1 MTQWLLIQI
10 LALFQNHPYA
20 VLGFLVFLLASHW
33 TVFAKAGQPGW
44 AVLIP
49 IYGQIV
55 HARVAGKPWWM
66 GLLLF
71 FPIINVLAM
80 FALSMSI
87 ARRFGRGPLFGL
99 GLTFASPIFVPI
111 LAFSSSRYRLHG

>member
-1 MTQWLLIQI
+1 MTHWLLIRIIQ
-10 LALFQNHPYA
+10 LLQGHPYLVGA
-20 VLGFLVFLLASHW
+20 FLVFLIAAQW
-33 TVFAKAGQPGW
+33 TVYAKARQPGW
-44 AVLIP
+44 AVLVP

-55 HARVAGKPWWM
+55 MARVAGMPWWV

-71 FPIINVLAM
+71 VPLINVLAF

-99 GLTFASPIFVPI
+99 GLTFAGPIFMPI
-111 LAFSSSRYRLHG
+111 LAFGGSRFRLHG